1 MARRSL
7 EELRKCT
14 HSSPAAHLTT
24 VLFGESPLG
33 PADSRLPSLPTSTE
47 EGEEGGESYGVYFV
61 NPSLDS
67 SQKRAV
73 VFALGR
79 PDVAIIHGPPGTG
92 KTTTVVEFILQCVK
106 RGQKVII
113 TWEPRS
119 YKRGGGGGLIHG
131 SCNTSRCLLGDGS
144 CLKHE
149 SIVFEGLKF
158 FFCKVAF

>member
-106 RGQKVII
+106 RGEKVII

-119 YKRGGGGGLIHG
+119 YKRGGGGGGID
-131 SCNTSRCLLGDGS
+131 TW
-144 CLKHE
+144 
-149 SIVFEGLKF
+149 
-158 FFCKVAF
+158 